1 MNIREND
8 FDQMRRKMVL
18 DQLSGRD
25 IKDKLVLSVFEKVP
39 RHKFVDPK
47 FYKDAYSDF
56 PLAIGNGQ
64 TISQPYMVALMA
76 QALDI
81 KKSDRVLEIGAGSGY
96 QTAILAELAD
106 QVFSIERVK
115 DLTEKARL
123 VLEEMGYKDILLKT
137 GDGTM
142 GWEEF
147 APFDKIVISASAES
161 VPGPLIKQLK
171 SPGRLVMPRGSK
183 SSQMLLLL
191 EKTAKGDVAEK
202 NICACTFVPLIGK
215 HGWDS

>member
-1 MNIREND
+1 
-8 FDQMRRKMVL
+8 MVL
-18 DQLSGRD
+18 DQLSGRG
-25 IKDKLVLSVFEKVP
+25 IKDRSVLSIFEKVP
-39 RHKFVDPK
+39 RHKFIDPR

-56 PLAIGNGQ
+56 PLAIGDGQ
-64 TISQPYMVALMA
+64 TISQPYMVAIMA
-76 QALDI
+76 QSLDI

-115 DLTEKARL
+115 NLTEKATA
-123 VLEEMGYKDILLKT
+123 VLTEMGYKNIILKT

-147 APFDKIVISASAES
+147 APFDKIIVSASAES
-161 VPGPLIKQLK
+161 VPEPLVRQLK
-171 SPGRLVMPRGSK
+171 PPGKLVMPVGPR
-183 SSQMLLLL
+183 SSQALLLL
-191 EKTAKGDVAEK
+191 EKTAKGDVAER

-215 HGWDS
+215 YGWEESFERKDI